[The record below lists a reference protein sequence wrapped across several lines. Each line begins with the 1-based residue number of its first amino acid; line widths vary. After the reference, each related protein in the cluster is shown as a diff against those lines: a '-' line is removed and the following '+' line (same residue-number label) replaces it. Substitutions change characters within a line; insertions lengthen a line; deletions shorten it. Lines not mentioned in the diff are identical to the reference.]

1 MTEPQSPKTNI
12 NTWVTICGF
21 ALTILTGAVAFGRAS
36 EQNDARMMAIET
48 RQEEMQRQF
57 EDAMVDTRRVRPEV
71 EVRLR
76 ALENYSASSRAENA
90 ELKSDMGELKDTLRD
105 FRVEL
110 REVASLLRETRGGN
124 P

>member
-1 MTEPQSPKTNI
+1 MTEPHSPKTNI
-12 NTWVTICGF
+12 NTWVTIFGF

-36 EQNDARMMAIET
+36 EQNDARMLAIET

-57 EDAMVDTRRVRPEV
+57 EDAMVETRRVRPEV

-76 ALENYSASSRAENA
+76 ALETYAAAARTENQ
-90 ELKSDMGELKDTLRD
+90 ELKSDMADLKETLRD

-110 REVASLLRETRGGN
+110 REVATLLRETNGGA